1 MKTTVLLAVAI
12 GLTTLSGVAAHA
24 DETAPAVYAI
34 EPMTAT
40 AMPEVSSQPLTEI
53 EAEAEIAP
61 VAVDAPVPPEA
72 ANVASSDSVD
82 SETVGKLKMQ
92 NIRVEDRFGTIEE
105 DRVQAMRSEL
115 RYVPTGSAEG
125 YNLIESNGSQGKSQS
140 AHQGSDMKI
149 SSWKLFTW

>member
-1 MKTTVLLAVAI
+1 MKTTILLAVTL
-12 GLTTLSGVAAHA
+12 GLTTLNGAAVYA
-24 DETAPAVYAI
+24 NETAPAVYEI
-34 EPMTAT
+34 EPMPAMPAPEVVPQAT
-40 AMPEVSSQPLTEI
+40 AEVE
-53 EAEAEIAP
+53 P
-61 VAVDAPVPPEA
+61 VAVDAPLDTAE
-72 ANVASSDSVD
+72 VATTDSVD

-92 NIRVEDRFGTIEE
+92 NIRVADRFGTIEE

>member
-1 MKTTVLLAVAI
+1 M
-12 GLTTLSGVAAHA
+12 
-24 DETAPAVYAI
+24 E
-34 EPMTAT
+34 EAT
-40 AMPEVSSQPLTEI
+40 
-53 EAEAEIAP
+53 
-61 VAVDAPVPPEA
+61 
-72 ANVASSDSVD
+72 VASADSVD

-115 RYVPTGSAEG
+115 RYVPTGSADG

>member
-1 MKTTVLLAVAI
+1 MKTTVLLAVAL

-34 EPMTAT
+34 EPMAVET
-40 AMPEVSSQPLTEI
+40 MPEVTPQAVAEV
-53 EAEAEIAP
+53 EAEVEP
-61 VAVDAPVPPEA
+61 VAVDVPMEDA
-72 ANVASSDSVD
+72 TVASADSVD

-115 RYVPTGSAEG
+115 RYVPTGSADG

>member
-1 MKTTVLLAVAI
+1 MKTTVLLAVAL

-34 EPMTAT
+34 EPMAAE
-40 AMPEVSSQPLTEI
+40 AMPDAPQAVVADV
-53 EAEAEIAP
+53 EAEVEP
-61 VAVDAPVPPEA
+61 VAVDVPMEEA
-72 ANVASSDSVD
+72 TVASADSVD

-115 RYVPTGSAEG
+115 RYVPTGSADG

>member
-1 MKTTVLLAVAI
+1 MKTTVLLAVAL

-34 EPMTAT
+34 EPMTAE
-40 AMPEVSSQPLTEI
+40 AMPEVAPQPV
-53 EAEAEIAP
+53 AEA
-61 VAVDAPVPPEA
+61 
-72 ANVASSDSVD
+72 DSVD

-115 RYVPTGSAEG
+115 RYVPTGSADG

>member
-1 MKTTVLLAVAI
+1 MKTTVLLAVAL

-24 DETAPAVYAI
+24 DETAPAVYADV
-34 EPMTAT
+34 PMEEAT
-40 AMPEVSSQPLTEI
+40 
-53 EAEAEIAP
+53 
-61 VAVDAPVPPEA
+61 
-72 ANVASSDSVD
+72 VASADNVD

-115 RYVPTGSAEG
+115 RYVPTGSADG

>member
-1 MKTTVLLAVAI
+1 MKTTVLLAVAL

-34 EPMTAT
+34 EPMTAE
-40 AMPEVSSQPLTEI
+40 AMPEVAPQAVVADV
-53 EAEAEIAP
+53 EAEVEP
-61 VAVDAPVPPEA
+61 VAVDVPMEEA
-72 ANVASSDSVD
+72 TVASADSVD

-115 RYVPTGSAEG
+115 RYVPTGSADG